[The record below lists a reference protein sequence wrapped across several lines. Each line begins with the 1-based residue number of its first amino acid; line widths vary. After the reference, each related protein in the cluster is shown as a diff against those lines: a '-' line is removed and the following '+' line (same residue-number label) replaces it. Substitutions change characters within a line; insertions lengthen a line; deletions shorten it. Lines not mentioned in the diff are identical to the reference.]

1 MKKGRH
7 SNLFCKAVHEGRYT
21 IEEPKAI
28 KQQDI
33 IDKSNN
39 ISFAECATNYIDI
52 YRSGWKNKKYVKQL
66 QSILSYYALFI
77 IGKLLVL
84 NIDTKL
90 VSEELE
96 LIWHNKTE
104 TQTVLAT
111 VRGYR

>member
-1 MKKGRH
+1 M
-7 SNLFCKAVHEGRYT
+7 RY
-21 IEEPKAI
+21 ELYR
-28 KQQDI
+28 
-33 IDKSNN
+33 
-39 ISFAECATNYIDI
+39 YI
-52 YRSGWKNKKYVKQL
+52 SGWKNKKYVKQL